1 MIIKQ
6 ETPTQNNE
14 FDNTSSTHDPFASS
28 IDINFFNSLIAPS
41 SFPNKKPSYTET
53 RSALFEFSNKLDTLT
68 KNMTKGLRALSDRE
82 RSDEARKYPSQ
93 LSDSV
98 LLTHV
103 GVKSI
108 GKSAQCVDKICNLQ

>member
-6 ETPTQNNE
+6 ETPTQTNE
-14 FDNTSSTHDPFASS
+14 INSTSSAHDPFTSN

-41 SFPNKKPSYTET
+41 SLLNKEIIHTDTKSTLSEV
-53 RSALFEFSNKLDTLT
+53 SNKLDTLT
-68 KNMTKGLRALSDRE
+68 RNMTKGLRSLSDRE

-93 LSDSV
+93 LSDAV
-98 LLTHV
+98 LLTHIV
-103 GVKSI
+103 VKSI